1 MGKINLYSTNP
12 KDIGRWAI
20 NNFIKIHQKE
30 KCKSEEEIAKFLF
43 SQRYKSIFVSKELKI
58 LANENMP
65 FITSIPVLVSC
76 IINMQSEGGRT
87 DKWKDLYYEGLGEMI
102 QIYSKEKP
110 FPCELV
116 KIIGVTRK
124 ISEMVQKSSL
134 SEESSDIVKET
145 IMDSLIFRQGYRQYK
160 NENELI
166 NYISAIISEFEKDKK
181 FEKKLQLKKRTE
193 LFEKY
198 DHTDNLSRKN
208 MIADLES
215 IGYDKESATLYVDEY
230 ILKIYPKK
238 HYLFLEMNAEKNQ

>member
-1 MGKINLYSTNP
+1 
-12 KDIGRWAI
+12 
-20 NNFIKIHQKE
+20 
-30 KCKSEEEIAKFLF
+30 
-43 SQRYKSIFVSKELKI
+43 
-58 LANENMP
+58 
-65 FITSIPVLVSC
+65 
-76 IINMQSEGGRT
+76 MQSEGGRT